1 MIMNRPS
8 VEEMNKASYI
18 GGCLPIWGISHIK
31 NEDFKY
37 LTMLDRNYESRK
49 NFGVLPLRDI
59 SRTPPPYAN
68 VAPVNNAPDV
78 VAVFHLVPNVEVN
91 NANSVPE
98 ALNEDT
104 SIDSKS
110 PRIISEGPCC
120 TAKVEQNVKVKQE
133 PHLKPEVPSQDVV
146 KQEPIGPKFENIS
159 VLNSVYQTPIFPVHG
174 TSLNT
179 NSVEQA
185 TTSQPKEE
193 KFLSTEAADIIFSSG
208 VNAKK
213 KFYND

>member
-1 MIMNRPS
+1 MREESESHFEMIMNRPS

-18 GGCLPIWGISHIK
+18 GGCLPIWG
-31 NEDFKY
+31 
-37 LTMLDRNYESRK
+37 
-49 NFGVLPLRDI
+49 
-59 SRTPPPYAN
+59 
-68 VAPVNNAPDV
+68 
-78 VAVFHLVPNVEVN
+78 VN

-185 TTSQPKEE
+185 TTSQPKVCL
-193 KFLSTEAADIIFSSG
+193 KCFNFFPNPNFD
-208 VNAKK
+208 
-213 KFYND
+213 

>member
-1 MIMNRPS
+1 MKIS
-8 VEEMNKASYI
+8 SISQCLI
-18 GGCLPIWGISHIK
+18 GITSLGKISGFYHC
-31 NEDFKY
+31 ETY
-37 LTMLDRNYESRK
+37 HA
-49 NFGVLPLRDI
+49 
-59 SRTPPPYAN
+59 PPPYAN